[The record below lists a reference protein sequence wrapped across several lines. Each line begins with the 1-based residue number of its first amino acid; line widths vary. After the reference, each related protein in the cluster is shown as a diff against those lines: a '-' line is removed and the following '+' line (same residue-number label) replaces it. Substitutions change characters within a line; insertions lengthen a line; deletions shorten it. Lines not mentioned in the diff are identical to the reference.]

1 MYLDLY
7 TCNDDNN
14 VVNKTLTTVAA
25 NVPIRPTAS
34 VNILKPVIIIN
45 YDSTYLGANYA
56 YLSDFDR
63 YYFIASAN
71 VETGKQITLNLSVD
85 VLYTWRNDIK
95 AAQATIIRSQ
105 SIGKPTHIP
114 DQRLPI
120 APSEQ
125 DITSCVFNKQP
136 FDLNVTALTYNY
148 LLTVQQGG

>member
-1 MYLDLY
+1 MYLNLY

-14 VVNKTLTTVAA
+14 VVNKTLATVAD

-45 YDSTYLGANYA
+45 YAAAYLAANYA

-85 VLYTWRNDIK
+85 VLYTYKDDIK

-105 SIGKPTHIP
+105 SIGKPTYIP

-125 DITSCVFNKQP
+125 DITSCIFNKSP
-136 FDLNVTALTYNY
+136 FFGNPYFSANY